1 MVMALDARKD
11 KLRQLKYS
19 PYRTQ
24 ISAQWNKISFLSSSA
39 GEEYDEN
46 LTATWDSNAVEGK
59 GSVAKVTTEL

>member
-11 KLRQLKYS
+11 KLGQHSKIKS
-19 PYRTQ
+19 P
-24 ISAQWNKISFLSSSA
+24 FLSSSA